1 MSASGNKVFEIAFQL
16 GGTVTSGMRQAF
28 REARESMGNISES
41 SEATNK
47 ALSALKVG
55 GAAAVAAIGAVATGM
70 AAAVT
75 ATDDY
80 NNAMNQLQ
88 ASTGASAEEMKEI
101 KEISKSLYNQNLGED
116 FNDLAEAVGQARQ
129 VTKLQGKDLELATA
143 NAIAYRDVFGEEV
156 SQSIKA
162 TDTMMKNFGIT
173 SDQAYNLM
181 AQGAQNG
188 LNKSDE
194 LIDSANEYAPYFA
207 QLGFSANDMFD
218 TFSTG
223 LENGAFNLDKVGDAV
238 KEFNIRSK
246 DGSKATMEAYAAL
259 GLQGDELTQ
268 TFAAGGPAATKAF
281 GEVVNAIAAVK
292 DPAEQNALAVSL
304 FGTQAE
310 DLEIGVIK
318 SLGNVKSQFDMTKET
333 MESIKDV
340 KYDSVGMAIQGIGR
354 QLFTGFVIPIGEALL
369 PAFQQFSDYLNNAI
383 PKVVEFVKTHFGGFT
398 SIFKN
403 IGSSFKPFQDGFNSY
418 LGVVGSVVKGFKS
431 LFTTL
436 APYIK
441 QALGG
446 IVGFIKQILSQV
458 SQFWKQNGTQI
469 MQAVTNVFGVIKAV
483 ISFVMPAVLMV
494 IRSVWGSIKGVITG
508 ALNVIMGAVQIFT
521 GIFTGDFRKMWQG
534 VKQIFRGAISVIWNV
549 FNLLFYGKI
558 IGGIKALAKMGIGQI
573 KKMWSSIKSYFVDGA
588 KSSWEKVNSMASKI
602 RGGFS
607 KAKKAAVDM
616 AKEMWEGVKKRFN
629 DMVEGAKA
637 LPGRIGKGIKS
648 MAGKALDGVVSMGNK
663 MLTGL
668 GKIINGVIAGLNA
681 VGEKLG
687 VNKKISS
694 WTVPKYA
701 RGTDGHPGGPAIL
714 GDGGGREL
722 FRTPTGQV
730 GLSPAT
736 DTMMYLPAG
745 TQVIPHR
752 ETAKVLSQT
761 GGAQQIPR
769 YAKGTG
775 VKDALATGAD
785 WVKNAGSTAMDWAG
799 AGLTKVK
806 NVAGDVMDFI
816 TDPTKVFDWILNKF
830 NVVAPSGVSGWWESL
845 GASAF
850 TSVKDNAINWLSE
863 KISIFQS
870 AQGGGAGFG
879 DYSPFTGDFN
889 KISNNMGV
897 YDFLYDLGKQ
907 IVAKFKSEYPSLYIS
922 DGKRHASKTKAN
934 TTSDHVYGLGLD
946 LARGGIKDQ
955 SYYKMAQSLAGHPYL
970 KYSIGSDMW
979 NPGNGSNFQKF
990 PYGGHM
996 NHLHISAVSP
1006 AAAKKAGST
1015 AATGGGKVGGSAK
1028 AWTDDIKRAHRQVY
1042 GTEIS
1047 AYALSEVLEQ
1057 IQTES
1062 GGNSKVKQGIVD
1074 VNTHNGSGGGRG
1086 LLQFIQSTFD
1096 NYKVSGF
1103 NDIWNGY
1110 HQLLAMFNIKSWL
1123 HAITQYPGSGWIPN
1137 GPRVLNGV
1145 SSGGGSVKSNP
1156 SKSTNNK
1163 INGPKML
1170 GFERGGRVGT
1180 NDPILVGE
1188 NGPEILTK
1196 RLGSRVINTER
1207 TQNTL
1212 KNIKEYA
1219 ESTTGTSSNSRQYDL
1234 NINFE
1239 PKIYV
1244 QGGGNVDENTLLKAI
1259 SQSYPGFKEM
1269 VLQVLQDLDKD
1280 KRNLSFGG

>member
-1 MSASGNKVFEIAFQL
+1 MSAGGNKVFEIAFQL

-28 REARESMGNISES
+28 REARDSMGNISKS

-101 KEISKSLYNQNLGED
+101 KEISKALYNQNLGED

-143 NAIAYRDVFGEEV
+143 NAVAYRDVFGEEV

-173 SDQAYNLM
+173 SEQAYNLM
-181 AQGAQNG
+181 AQGAQSG

-238 KEFNIRSK
+238 KEFNIRAK
-246 DGSKATMEAYAAL
+246 DGSKGTMEAYAAL
-259 GLQGDELTQ
+259 GLKGDELTQ

-281 GEVVNAIAAVK
+281 SEVVNAIAAVK

-310 DLEIGVIK
+310 DLEIDVIK
-318 SLGNVKSQFDMTKET
+318 SLGNVKSQFDMTKNT

-369 PAFQQFSDYLNNAI
+369 PAFQKFSDYLNGEI
-383 PKVVEFVKTHFGGFT
+383 PKIVEFVKTNFGGFT
-398 SIFKN
+398 SIFKKV
-403 IGSSFKPFQDGFNSY
+403 GDSFKPFTDGFSSY
-418 LGVVGSVVKGFKS
+418 IAVVGSVISGFKS
-431 LFTTL
+431 IFSTL
-436 APYIK
+436 APYVR

-446 IVGFIKQILSQV
+446 IVSFIKQMLGQV
-458 SQFWKQNGTQI
+458 SQFWQQNGTQI
-469 MQAVTNVFGVIKAV
+469 MQAVQNVFGVIKSV
-483 ISFVMPAVLMV
+483 ISFVMPAVLV
-494 IRSVWGSIKGVITG
+494 IIRSVWTSIKGVITG
-508 ALNVIMGAVQIFT
+508 ALNVIMGVVKVFT
-521 GIFTGDFRKMWQG
+521 GLFTGDFKKMWQG
-534 VKQIFRGAISVIWNV
+534 VKQIFKGAISVIWNI

-558 IGGIKALAKMGIGQI
+558 IGGIKALAKAGVSQI
-573 KKMWSSIKSYFVDGA
+573 RKMWASIKSYFVDGA

-607 KAKKAAVDM
+607 KAKKAAVDL
-616 AKEMWEGVKKRFN
+616 AKSMWESVKKRFD

-648 MAGKALDGVVSMGNK
+648 MAGKALDGVIAMGNK

-687 VNKKISS
+687 VNKKIAS

-701 RGTDGHPGGPAIL
+701 RGTDSHPGGPAIL

-722 FRTPTGQV
+722 FRTPGGQV
-730 GLSPAT
+730 GLSPAK
-736 DTMMYLPAG
+736 DTMMYLPQG

-752 ETAKVLSQT
+752 ETAQVLKQAD
-761 GGAQQIPR
+761 GAQNIPR
-769 YAKGTG
+769 YEFGTG
-775 VKDALATGAD
+775 VKNAVASGAD
-785 WVKNAGSTAMDWAG
+785 WVKNAGATAAGWAST
-799 AGLTKVK
+799 GLTKAK
-806 NVAGDVMDFI
+806 NIAGDVMDFI
-816 TDPTKVFDWILNKF
+816 TDPSKVFDWILNKF
-830 NVVAPSGVSGWWESL
+830 NVVAPAGVTGWWETL

-863 KISIFQS
+863 KISIFQAS
-870 AQGGGAGFG
+870 QGGGAGFG
-879 DYSPFTGDFN
+879 DYKPFSGDFN

-907 IVAKFKSEYPSLYIS
+907 IVDKFKSQFSGLYIS
-922 DGKRHASKTKAN
+922 NGKRTTSKTKAD

-946 LARGGIKDQ
+946 LARGGVNDM
-955 SYYKMAQSLAGHPYL
+955 SYYTMAQSVAGHPYL
-970 KYSIGSDMW
+970 TYAIGSDMW
-979 NPGNGSNFQKF
+979 NPGNGSDFKKF

-996 NHLHISAVSP
+996 NHLHISAKKP
-1006 AAAKKAGST
+1006 GDAKAAGKNAGS
-1015 AATGGGKVGGSAK
+1015 GSGKIGGSAK
-1028 AWTDDIKRAHRQVY
+1028 AWTEDIKRAHKQIY
-1042 GTEIS
+1042 GTDIS
-1047 AYALSEVLEQ
+1047 ANGLAEVLEQ

-1062 GGNSKVKQGIVD
+1062 GGNAKVKQGIVD

-1096 NYKVSGF
+1096 NYKVSGYG
-1103 NDIWNGY
+1103 DIWNGY

-1123 HAITQYPGSGWIPN
+1123 SAITRYPGSGWIPN
-1137 GPRVLNGV
+1137 GPRV
-1145 SSGGGSVKSNP
+1145 K
-1156 SKSTNNK
+1156 
-1163 INGPKML
+1163 
-1170 GFERGGRVGT
+1170 GFEKGGRIGT
-1180 NDPILVGE
+1180 NDPVLVGE

-1212 KNIKEYA
+1212 KNIKNYA
-1219 ESTTGTSSNSRQYDL
+1219 ESSSGASSGYKNYD
-1234 NINFE
+1234 ITVNFE
-1239 PKIYV
+1239 PKITV
-1244 QGGGNVDENTLLKAI
+1244 QGGGSVDENALLRAI
-1259 SQSYPGFKEM
+1259 QQSYPGFKEM
-1269 VLQVLQDLDKD
+1269 VLQVLQDAEKD
-1280 KRNLSFGG
+1280 KRNLSFGV

>member
-1 MSASGNKVFEIAFQL
+1 MSKVFEIAFQL
-16 GGTVTSGMRQAF
+16 GGTITNEMRNAF
-28 REARESMGNISES
+28 REAGNMMDDMQGSVS
-41 SEATNK
+41 SANK
-47 ALSALKVG
+47 AFKVVG
-55 GAAAVAAIGAVATGM
+55 AAGAAAVGAIATGLASAVK
-70 AAAVT
+70 AA
-75 ATDDY
+75 DEY
-80 NNAMNQLQ
+80 SSAMNQIQ
-88 ASTGASAEEMKEI
+88 ASTGASTEEMAEL
-101 KEISKSLYNQNLGED
+101 KEISKNLYNQNLGED
-116 FNDLAEAVGQARQ
+116 FNDLAEAIGQARQ
-129 VTKLQGKDLELATA
+129 VTELQGKDLEVATA

-173 SDQAYNLM
+173 SEQAYNLM

-194 LIDSANEYAPYFA
+194 LIDSANEYAPYFS

-223 LENGAFNLDKVGDAV
+223 LQNGAFNLDKVGDAV
-238 KEFNIRSK
+238 KEFNIRAK
-246 DGSKATMEAYAAL
+246 DGSKTTMEAYADL
-259 GLQGDELTQ
+259 GLEGDKLTQ
-268 TFAAGGPAATKAF
+268 VFAEGGPAAQKAF
-281 GEVVNAIAAVK
+281 SEVVNAIAAVK

-310 DLEIGVIK
+310 DLEINVIK
-318 SLGNVKSQFDMTKET
+318 SLGNVKSQFDMTKDT

-340 KYDSVGMAIQGIGR
+340 KYDSIGMAIQGIGR
-354 QLFTGFVIPIGEALL
+354 QLYTGFVIPIGEALL
-369 PAFQQFSDYLNNAI
+369 PAFQKFSSYLSGAI
-383 PKVVEFVKTHFGGFT
+383 PKITSFVKDKF
-398 SIFKN
+398 
-403 IGSSFKPFQDGFNSY
+403 SSFKETFKSVGDSMKPFKDGFVSY
-418 LGVVGSVVKGFKS
+418 GNVIRTVVGGLKNVFV
-431 LFTTL
+431 TV
-436 APYIK
+436 APFIR

-446 IVGFIKQILSQV
+446 VVNFVKSVIGQIST
-458 SQFWKQNGTQI
+458 FWAQNGTQI
-469 MQAVTNVFGVIKAV
+469 AQAVKNVFNIIKTV
-483 ISFVMPAVLMV
+483 ISFVMPLVLV
-494 IRSVWGSIKGVITG
+494 IIRSVWSSIKGVITG
-508 ALNVIMGAVQIFT
+508 ALNVIMGVVKVFA
-521 GIFTGDFRKMWQG
+521 GLFTGDFKKMWQG
-534 VKQIFRGAISVIWNV
+534 VKQIFKGAISVIWNV

-668 GKIINGVIAGLNA
+668 GKIINGVIDGLNA

-806 NVAGDVMDFI
+806 NVAGDLMDFI

-850 TSVKDNAINWLSE
+850 KSVKDNAINWLSE

-879 DYSPFTGDFN
+879 DYSPYSGDFN
-889 KISNNMGV
+889 KITNNMGV
-897 YDFLYDLGKQ
+897 YDYLYDLGKQ
-907 IVAKFKSEYPSLYIS
+907 VVAKFKSQYSGLYIS
-922 DGKRHASKTKAN
+922 NGKRESSTTKAN
-934 TTSDHVYGLGLD
+934 TVSDHVYGLGLD
-946 LARGGIKDQ
+946 LARHGVSDMG
-955 SYYKMAQSLAGHPYL
+955 YYAMAQSLAGHPYL
-970 KYSIGSDMW
+970 TYAIGSDMW
-979 NPGNGSNFQKF
+979 NPGNGSSFKKF

-996 NHLHISAVSP
+996 NHLHLSAKKP
-1006 AAAKKAGST
+1006 ADAKKAGGN
-1015 AATGGGKVGGSAK
+1015 AASGSGKVGGSAK
-1028 AWTDDIKRAHRQVY
+1028 AWTDDIKRAYRQIY
-1042 GTEIS
+1042 GGEIS
-1047 AYALSEVLEQ
+1047 SYGLAEVLEQ

-1062 GGNSKVKQGIVD
+1062 SGNAKVSQGIKD
-1074 VNTHNGSGGGRG
+1074 VNSYNGSGGAKG
-1086 LLQFIQSTFD
+1086 LLQFVQSTFD
-1096 NYKVSGF
+1096 NYKVSGYG
-1103 NDIWNGY
+1103 DIWNGY
-1110 HQLLAMFNIKSWL
+1110 HQLLALFNIKSWL
-1123 HAITQYPGSGWIPN
+1123 RAITQYPGSGWIPN

-1145 SSGGGSVKSNP
+1145 SSGGGSVKSSP
-1156 SKSTNNK
+1156 SKKTNTK
-1163 INGPKML
+1163 VNGPTML
-1170 GFERGGRVGT
+1170 GFERGGDVRT
-1180 NDPILVGE
+1180 NNPILVGE
-1188 NGPEILTK
+1188 NGPEILAG
-1196 RLGSRVINTER
+1196 RNGSRVFNTR
-1207 TQNTL
+1207 NTQQVL
-1212 KNIKEYA
+1212 KNIEDYTNSDTTSSQNNKSVQLNIEYA
-1219 ESTTGTSSNSRQYDL
+1219 PVIQAPTNGSVDMQSILQALADDHINFKKMIKKVLSDIERD
-1234 NINFE
+1234 NINVSFE
-1239 PKIYV
+1239 S
-1244 QGGGNVDENTLLKAI
+1244 L
-1259 SQSYPGFKEM
+1259 
-1269 VLQVLQDLDKD
+1269 
-1280 KRNLSFGG
+1280 